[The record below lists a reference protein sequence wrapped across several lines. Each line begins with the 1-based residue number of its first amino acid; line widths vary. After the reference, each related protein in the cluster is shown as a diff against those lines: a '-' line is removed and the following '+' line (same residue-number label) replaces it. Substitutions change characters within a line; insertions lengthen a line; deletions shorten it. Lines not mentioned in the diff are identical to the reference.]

1 MLALL
6 SVAALT
12 VLVPTLAAPTS
23 GGNIPFTK
31 FAGPVQPD
39 SYIVKLKDGVS
50 KDSHLQS
57 ILSNFVAGSSLRY
70 KYDIFN
76 GYAVTLKSRDLD
88 RIRQSKDVAYIAED
102 GIASIDDFSDHGFE
116 LSERSN
122 QGVDVSPRSAATKT
136 KCGAG
141 VEIYHLDSGIYLG
154 HEQFGGRARWGATF
168 GNYSD
173 IDDNGH
179 GTHTAATAVGKTYGQ
194 APEANI
200 IAIKVLN
207 RKGRGQ
213 NSDIIGG
220 INWAYN
226 AFKQGSRPAIVTM
239 SISGSPDDAMDEAV
253 RNAIAGG
260 LHFTLSASNSD
271 EDVSNRSPARVP
283 TANTVG
289 AVDGN
294 KEKADFSNYGPLVDV
309 QAPGVNILS
318 AWIGSPDASRRLNGT
333 SMSTPYVAGILAV
346 AISEYGN
353 KSPAELSADLKS
365 HARPV
370 VRGEPEGTTN
380 LLATKWQRG

>member
-6 SVAALT
+6 SATALA
-12 VLVPTLAAPTS
+12 VLIPTLAAPTS
-23 GGNIPFTK
+23 GGNIPITK

-57 ILSNFVAGSSLRY
+57 ILSNFVAGSSLKY

-76 GYAVTLKSRDLD
+76 GYVVTLKSRDLD
-88 RIRQSKDVAYIAED
+88 FVRRSKDIAYISED
-102 GIASIDDFSDHGFE
+102 GVASIDNFSDHGFE
-116 LSERSN
+116 VSGRSN
-122 QGVDVSPRSAATKT
+122 QRVDASPRSTVAKT
-136 KCGAG
+136 NCGAG
-141 VEIYHLDSGIYLG
+141 VDIYSLDSGIYLE

-173 IDDNGH
+173 INDNGH

-200 IAIKVLN
+200 IAVLN

-239 SISGSPDDAMDEAV
+239 SLSGSPDDAMNEAV

-289 AVDGN
+289 AVDDN
-294 KEKADFSNYGPLVDV
+294 NEKADFSDYGPLVDV

-318 AWIGSPDASRRLNGT
+318 AWIGSPDASKRLNGT
-333 SMSTPYVAGILAV
+333 SIGSFCI
-346 AISEYGN
+346 
-353 KSPAELSADLKS
+353 ADFRHLK
-365 HARPV
+365 
-370 VRGEPEGTTN
+370 
-380 LLATKWQRG
+380 

>member
-6 SVAALT
+6 SATTLAALIS
-12 VLVPTLAAPTS
+12 TLAAPTP
-23 GGNIPFTK
+23 GGSIPITK
-31 FAGPVQPD
+31 SAGPVQPD
-39 SYIVKLKDGVS
+39 SYIVKLKDGIS

-57 ILSNFVAGSSLRY
+57 ILSNFAAGSSLRH

-76 GYAVTLKSRDLD
+76 GYAATLKGRDLD
-88 RIRQSKDVAYIAED
+88 FVRQSKDIAYIAED
-102 GIASIDDFSDHGFE
+102 GIASIDDFSDHGLE
-116 LSERSN
+116 VSGRSDE
-122 QGVDVSPRSAATKT
+122 GVGVSPRSTAARTN
-136 KCGAG
+136 CGAG
-141 VEIYHLDSGIYLG
+141 VDIYSLDSGIYLE
-154 HEQFGGRARWGATF
+154 HKQFGGRARWGATF

-207 RKGRGQ
+207 RKGRGD

-226 AFKQGSRPAIVTM
+226 AFKQGSRPALVTM
-239 SISGSPDDAMDEAV
+239 SISGIADNAMDEAV
-253 RNAIAGG
+253 KNAIAGG
-260 LHFTLSASNSD
+260 LHFALSASNSD
-271 EDVSNRSPARVP
+271 MDVKDRSPARVP

-289 AVDGN
+289 AVDDN
-294 KEKADFSNYGPLVDV
+294 NEKADFSNYGPLIDV

-333 SMSTPYVAGILAV
+333 SMST
-346 AISEYGN
+346 
-353 KSPAELSADLKS
+353 
-365 HARPV
+365 
-370 VRGEPEGTTN
+370 
-380 LLATKWQRG
+380 

>member
-6 SVAALT
+6 SATALA
-12 VLVPTLAAPTS
+12 VLIPTLAAPTS
-23 GGNIPFTK
+23 GGNIPITK

-76 GYAVTLKSRDLD
+76 GYSVTLKSRDLD

-116 LSERSN
+116 VSERSN
-122 QGVDVSPRSAATKT
+122 QGVDVSPRSTATKT
-136 KCGAG
+136 NCGAG
-141 VEIYHLDSGIYLG
+141 VEIYHLDSGIYLE

-226 AFKQGSRPAIVTM
+226 SFKQGSRPAIVTM

-289 AVDGN
+289 AVDDHN
-294 KEKADFSNYGPLVDV
+294 EKADFSNYGPLVDV

-318 AWIGSPDASRRLNGT
+318 AWIGSPDASKRLNGT

-365 HARPV
+365 HARPIAT
-370 VRGEPEGTTN
+370 GEPEGTTN
-380 LLATKWQRG
+380 LLATKW

>member
-6 SVAALT
+6 SATLA
-12 VLVPTLAAPTS
+12 VLISTLAAPTP
-23 GGNIPFTK
+23 GGSIPITK
-31 FAGPVQPD
+31 SAGPVQPD
-39 SYIVKLKDGVS
+39 SYIIKLKDGIS

-57 ILSNFVAGSSLRY
+57 ILSNFVVGSSLRY

-76 GYAVTLKSRDLD
+76 GYAVTLKGRDLD
-88 RIRQSKDVAYIAED
+88 FVRRSKDIAYIAED

-116 LSERSN
+116 VSGRSN
-122 QGVDVSPRSAATKT
+122 QGVDVSPRSAVVRTN
-136 KCGAG
+136 CGAG
-141 VEIYHLDSGIYLG
+141 VDIYSLDSGIYLE

-194 APEANI
+194 APEASV
-200 IAIKVLN
+200 IAVKVLN
-207 RKGRGQ
+207 RKGRGD

-220 INWAYN
+220 INWAYK

-239 SISGSPDDAMDEAV
+239 SLSGIADAAMDEAV
-253 RNAIAGG
+253 KNAIAGG

-271 EDVSNRSPARVP
+271 MDMKDISPAHVP
-283 TANTVG
+283 AANTVG
-289 AVDGN
+289 AVDDHH
-294 KEKADFSNYGPLVDV
+294 KKADFSNYGPLVDV

-333 SMSTPYVAGILAV
+333 SMST
-346 AISEYGN
+346 
-353 KSPAELSADLKS
+353 
-365 HARPV
+365 
-370 VRGEPEGTTN
+370 
-380 LLATKWQRG
+380 